1 MAGRQR
7 CRNNSGTTTATA
19 TACAQQD
26 RQTVS
31 TQRQES
37 AEMPMCRHV
46 NLNHAAMGC
55 GGVEQQLCE
64 LNRVLAEQNRI
75 LWELVQVARTRME
88 TAQ

>member
-7 CRNNSGTTTATA
+7 FRNNSGTA
-19 TACAQQD
+19 TACVQQE
-26 RQTVS
+26 RQAVS
-31 TQRQES
+31 TQSQEP

-75 LWELVQVARTRME
+75 LWELVQVTRVRGE
-88 TAQ
+88 SAQ